1 MHKNAQNKILISAH
15 AWVKMFLNAM
25 LVARLASSRVAKC
38 ILDQVEANLAEI
50 QPKNHQNVQKT
61 HFCKKLQESM
71 G

>member
-50 QPKNHQNVQKT
+50 QPKTTKMAKKRI
-61 HFCKKLQESM
+61 FCKKLQESV

>member
-1 MHKNAQNKILISAH
+1 M
-15 AWVKMFLNAM
+15 NAM
-25 LVARLASSRVAKC
+25 LVARKASGHVAKF
-38 ILDQVEANLAEI
+38 DQIEANLAEI